1 MEHQKTATRAAI
13 VPINPCKE
21 NITPIAAN
29 PTIGKIQYPKT
40 LTTVANA
47 TSFVTFI
54 R

>member
-1 MEHQKTATRAAI
+1 MEHQNTATNAAT
-13 VPINPCKE
+13 VPSNPCNE

-29 PTIGKIQYPKT
+29 PTIGRIQYPKT

-47 TSFVTFI
+47 TSLVTFI